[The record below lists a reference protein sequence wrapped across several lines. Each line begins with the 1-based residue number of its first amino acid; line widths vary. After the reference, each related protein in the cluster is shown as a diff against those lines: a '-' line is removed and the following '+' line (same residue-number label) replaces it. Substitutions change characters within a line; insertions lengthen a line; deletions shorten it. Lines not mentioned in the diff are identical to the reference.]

1 MIRKQIIATSGID
14 CQNQQLSLKILTEYA
29 ETLRSRS
36 TATRMGIN
44 HDCTMLPVGKV
55 LSGSLKRLDNGEI
68 ALEAL
73 IDDFADAFLPCK
85 GPDGETLYYAKSSY
99 DSRPFVDFQSESR
112 KELTVLI
119 NPLNFDQEDYNG
131 IVAYLHNQCDAKVE
145 TTFAKSLIPTPEVV
159 FCFATG
165 YLIAIL
171 GKQTLSKTMDKLSD
185 AISDDLLKCYTSIK
199 KAIGWIAK
207 KMISCGQTA
216 YIFTEP
222 NQPIELVVKARKGE
236 TVLIALNSL
245 KEYNVFNTVQRFND
259 FTDGNLNKIQ
269 FVYDET
275 EGKWEMSYLTT
286 VTGQVIGTEKSYRRT
301 VQMYRST
308 LKSPTAGFSVGG
320 TATFSNSEDVE
331 SDE

>member
-85 GPDGETLYYAKSSY
+85 GPDGETLYYAESSY

-131 IVAYLHNQCDAKVE
+131 IVAYLHNQCDAKVV
-145 TTFAKSLIPTPEVV
+145 LRN
-159 FCFATG
+159 G
-165 YLIAIL
+165 YGL
-171 GKQTLSKTMDKLSD
+171 
-185 AISDDLLKCYTSIK
+185 
-199 KAIGWIAK
+199 
-207 KMISCGQTA
+207 
-216 YIFTEP
+216 
-222 NQPIELVVKARKGE
+222 
-236 TVLIALNSL
+236 
-245 KEYNVFNTVQRFND
+245 
-259 FTDGNLNKIQ
+259 
-269 FVYDET
+269 
-275 EGKWEMSYLTT
+275 
-286 VTGQVIGTEKSYRRT
+286 
-301 VQMYRST
+301 
-308 LKSPTAGFSVGG
+308 
-320 TATFSNSEDVE
+320 
-331 SDE
+331 